1 METRREERIGQ
12 LLQEL
17 KRSDKLHLK
26 DAAALLGVSE
36 MTIRRDLNN
45 HSAPVVLLGGYIV
58 LEPRSA
64 SHYLLSDQK
73 SRLVEEKRRA
83 AKLAATLV
91 EPDQTLFFDCGTT
104 TPWIIEAIDNEIPFT
119 AVCYSLNTFLALK
132 EKPHCRAFLCGGE
145 FHASNAIFKPID
157 FQQTLNNFCPDI
169 AFYSAAGVHVSKG
182 ATCFNL
188 EELPVKHWAMS
199 MAQKH
204 VLVVDH
210 SKFGKVRSAMV
221 SASWALL
228 KWSNSSMTSVMSS
241 ADSWMDERSTRC
253 SWASGRMESM
263 THTAPAS
270 RSATTRPTTL
280 SSPMRKAAAM
290 IINTIARARRWPADR
305 GKGSGMV
312 GSPP

>member
-91 EPDQTLFFDCGTT
+91 EPDQTLFDCGTT

-132 EKPHCRAFLCGGE
+132 RNPIAARFFAVVNFTPATP
-145 FHASNAIFKPID
+145 FSNPSIF
-157 FQQTLNNFCPDI
+157 
-169 AFYSAAGVHVSKG
+169 SK
-182 ATCFNL
+182 
-188 EELPVKHWAMS
+188 
-199 MAQKH
+199 
-204 VLVVDH
+204 
-210 SKFGKVRSAMV
+210 R
-221 SASWALL
+221 
-228 KWSNSSMTSVMSS
+228 
-241 ADSWMDERSTRC
+241 
-253 SWASGRMESM
+253 
-263 THTAPAS
+263 
-270 RSATTRPTTL
+270 
-280 SSPMRKAAAM
+280 
-290 IINTIARARRWPADR
+290 
-305 GKGSGMV
+305 
-312 GSPP
+312 